1 MKQEGYELIN
11 GLLVYFFRICMFTP
25 SCVTPGWFRRTETY
39 AAKCSP
45 LNTLQSE
52 ARLALIRGTITKN
65 HQKRWE
71 RTHTHTHACYCSVR
85 QQFMSEVQYLCSHHG
100 EPFGPQAGTSSLRS
114 LTDVNIVDV
123 FSPAIF

>member
-25 SCVTPGWFRRTETY
+25 SCVTPVVQKDRNIHCKVTY
-39 AAKCSP
+39 TS
-45 LNTLQSE
+45 
-52 ARLALIRGTITKN
+52 RLDPWDY
-65 HQKRWE
+65 HQKSPKKMGKN
-71 RTHTHTHACYCSVR
+71 THKHTHTHMYVIVAFDSNLCPGT
-85 QQFMSEVQYLCSHHG
+85 QYLCSHHG
-100 EPFGPQAGTSSLRS
+100 EPFGPQTGTTSIRS